1 VVGATAVSPK
11 TTLVLAV
18 ILVALGAYIY
28 HYEREPVESETES
41 SSERIFDFEAE
52 QIQQIEVRREENEDV
67 KLERTG
73 EDSWRLLAPIAVDAD
88 SVAST
93 ALANAAASL
102 ERERVVAEGE
112 ALQLADFGLDSPRL
126 ELGLTVK
133 DASQPTTLLF
143 GDDTPTG
150 SNLYA
155 TIAGGKQV
163 FVMAGSS
170 RYALEKSGWDL
181 RDKRVLHFNRDDV
194 KTVVVKLPEKE
205 FTLARTSV
213 DFWNVAEPVLTRA
226 DRYKASGLVS
236 MLESTKMEELVTESA
251 GDVSQYAQYGLA
263 SPTYQVEIK
272 LADGGSDT
280 LLIGNQKGTNYYARN
295 PERPLV
301 YLIGESAV
309 NDIKRDETEYIS
321 KRLFAF
327 ATYQANKL
335 QIASADGPTRVYE
348 KLKEDQGDVW
358 KQTAPETRDME
369 GTVVDDLLYKLNGT
383 DAAEMVPEG
392 PSLETPRYTITVWSK
407 ESENVEELAVG
418 DTSGDAVYA
427 RRNGDDLVLK
437 ISPESWKEI
446 ETLMRFETTTGNEPG
461 AVSP

>member
-1 VVGATAVSPK
+1 VVGEAAVNPK
-11 TTLVLAV
+11 TTLILAV
-18 ILVALGAYIY
+18 LLIALGAYIY
-28 HYEREPVESETES
+28 RYESEPVEDETQAS
-41 SSERIFDFEAE
+41 YQKIFDFEAE
-52 QIQQIEVRREENEDV
+52 KIQQIEVRRKDNEGV

-73 EDSWRLLAPIAVDAD
+73 EDTWRLLVPIEVDAD
-88 SVAST
+88 GVAAS
-93 ALANAAASL
+93 ALANAASSL

-112 ALQLADFGLDSPRL
+112 LNLADFGLDSPQL
-126 ELGLTVK
+126 ELELTVK

-143 GDDTPTG
+143 GDQTPTG

-155 TIAGGKQV
+155 TLAGGNQV

-170 RYALEKSGWDL
+170 KYALEKSGWDL
-181 RDKRVLHFNRDDV
+181 RDKRVLRFNRDDV

-236 MLESTKMEELVTESA
+236 MLESTKMQELVTESA
-251 GDVSQYAQYGLA
+251 GDVSQYAQYGLG
-263 SPTYQVEIK
+263 SPTYQVEIQ
-272 LADGGSDT
+272 LADGHTDT
-280 LLIGNQKGTNYYARN
+280 LLIGDQKDTNYYARN
-295 PERPLV
+295 PDRPLV
-301 YLIGESAV
+301 YLIAESAV

-327 ATYQANKL
+327 ATYQAAKL
-335 QIASADGPTRVYE
+335 QIASANEATRVYE
-348 KLKEDQGDVW
+348 KVKEDDGDVW
-358 KQTAPETRDME
+358 KQTTPETRDME

-383 DAAEMVPEG
+383 DAAEMVTEG

-418 DTSGDAVYA
+418 DTTGDVIYA
-427 RRNGDDLVLK
+427 RRNGDDLILK

-446 ETLMRFETTTGNEPG
+446 ETLMRFDETTDNESG
-461 AVSP
+461 VVSP